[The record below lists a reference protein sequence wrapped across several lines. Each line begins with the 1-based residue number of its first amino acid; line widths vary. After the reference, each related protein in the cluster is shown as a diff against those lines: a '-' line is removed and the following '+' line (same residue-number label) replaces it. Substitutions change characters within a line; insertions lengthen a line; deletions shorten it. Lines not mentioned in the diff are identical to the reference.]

1 MKALS
6 GPVVILDGTDCAVL
20 GQQLADTIQLA
31 YNARGAPAPRA
42 LLDFSVA
49 VNRLARRSSQDTA
62 GSETTRFPAGP
73 FLPPSEQP
81 VMLTATEAARIA
93 QVSVQYTRKCLR
105 RGDLRGSRGHQGAW
119 RVDAVEVA
127 AWISRRREENDPKA
141 ALWPV
146 SPQTTRATWRAC
158 SRP

>member
-6 GPVVILDGTDCAVL
+6 GPVVVLDGTDCAVL

-31 YNARGAPAPRA
+31 YNARGAPPPRA

-49 VNRLARRSSQDTA
+49 LNRLARGSQQA
-62 GSETTRFPAGP
+62 GPGRETIGFPAGP
-73 FLPPSEQP
+73 SLPASAQP

-93 QVSVQYTRKCLR
+93 EVSVQYRRKCLR
-105 RGDLRGSRGHQGAW
+105 RGDLRGSRGRKGAW

-127 AWISRRREENDPKA
+127 AWVGRRREEDDHRRA
-141 ALWPV
+141 ALCPTGPATPST
-146 SPQTTRATWRAC
+146 SPG
-158 SRP
+158 